1 MSDEIIKKD
10 IKQLIEKETPNL
22 TNLLSQEDVSVFKQM
37 TEELR
42 DTWHKKQ
49 MFRTETEARFSVLQD
64 NRYPTRGAKYWQ
76 CVREQSSYLD
86 NLMALSFD
94 YRRNDAKIKY
104 LEKKIAVEK
113 DEYKLTKYEIDLDE
127 AQFHK
132 ASMEKV
138 ARHRMR
144 EIKMWSKLKSEFN
157 DGSFNDKDV
166 NEHQLESYYRMY
178 KNKAENINQNSS
190 ESEVFNIV
198 GQLSSLERIKKSGEL
213 ENKTEKK
220 EQITQHGQP
229 KDKI

>member
-64 NRYPTRGAKYWQ
+64 NRYPTKGAKYWQ

-127 AQFHK
+127 ANFHK

-166 NEHQLESYYRMY
+166 NQHQLESYTRMY
-178 KNKAENINQNSS
+178 KNKAENINQNTS

-220 EQITQHGQP
+220 EQITQHGKP
-229 KDKI
+229 KDQI